1 MKLFNSKSANSIAF
15 GYFLISSLYIVFSDK
30 FLLFLFK
37 GDTSNPLLNEI
48 QSYKGLGFVLIT
60 AIVLFIVLKKRD
72 LKIKS
77 QLENLLKNKKNYK
90 HLFDNMSHGVIY
102 VNPDGIVESINQSCL
117 DILGVT
123 EDQMV
128 EKSIYTPNWK
138 PIHEDFSP
146 LQSDEHPTKQAV
158 KYRKPVR
165 NKIIGVFSVKNNDY
179 IWLRV
184 NSIPEFLEGR
194 EEPFRVCITIDD
206 ITQLKKSKE
215 RLEESNSALEKVLK
229 KVALS
234 NFLLKEA
241 SKMAKI
247 GAYEFYVEDNNLF
260 FTDQVYEIFELP
272 LGDLPPIDTIREI
285 LTSSSNDELK
295 IAVEKTMKEGSPF
308 DLELELKTKSDK
320 KVWTRVMAQPILD
333 QNNSIIGRRG
343 VIQDITLQKKRTDQI
358 RKVEEMYRLL
368 ADHTYDLICLHDL
381 DTSFTYLTPSVKVL
395 LGYEQSELLHTKV
408 IDLIHEEDLTV
419 LENAF
424 ENKILKGKKVDALT
438 YRIRHKSGHYIWFES
453 LAGPVFKDS
462 KVTSFVTSSRDIT
475 EWMKANQEIEDY
487 QSSLQNLTS
496 EISLVE
502 ENHRKQIAANIHD
515 HLSQSLVIS
524 KMRIS
529 EMQKRPNIEDIQ
541 PDLDFI
547 NNRISEALNNS
558 RKITYELSPP
568 VLYQLG
574 IVDAL
579 YWFAGEIEES
589 YGLQV
594 TLNSNIS
601 SLQLS
606 DSKSILIFRCIQE
619 VVTNTVKYAKATT
632 INIDFNKNEEV
643 LLIDISD
650 NGIGFDTST
659 LHKTNMSSSGFGLF
673 AVRERI
679 RNLKGEFNID
689 SEINIGTV
697 VNFSIHLDE

>member
-1 MKLFNSKSANSIAF
+1 M
-15 GYFLISSLYIVFSDK
+15 
-30 FLLFLFK
+30 
-37 GDTSNPLLNEI
+37 
-48 QSYKGLGFVLIT
+48 
-60 AIVLFIVLKKRD
+60 
-72 LKIKS
+72 
-77 QLENLLKNKKNYK
+77 
-90 HLFDNMSHGVIY
+90 
-102 VNPDGIVESINQSCL
+102 
-117 DILGVT
+117 
-123 EDQMV
+123 
-128 EKSIYTPNWK
+128 
-138 PIHEDFSP
+138 
-146 LQSDEHPTKQAV
+146 
-158 KYRKPVR
+158 
-165 NKIIGVFSVKNNDY
+165 
-179 IWLRV
+179 
-184 NSIPEFLEGR
+184 
-194 EEPFRVCITIDD
+194 
-206 ITQLKKSKE
+206 
-215 RLEESNSALEKVLK
+215 
-229 KVALS
+229 
-234 NFLLKEA
+234 
-241 SKMAKI
+241 
-247 GAYEFYVEDNNLF
+247 
-260 FTDQVYEIFELP
+260 
-272 LGDLPPIDTIREI
+272 
-285 LTSSSNDELK
+285 
-295 IAVEKTMKEGSPF
+295 
-308 DLELELKTKSDK
+308 
-320 KVWTRVMAQPILD
+320 
-333 QNNSIIGRRG
+333 
-343 VIQDITLQKKRTDQI
+343 
-358 RKVEEMYRLL
+358 
-368 ADHTYDLICLHDL
+368 
-381 DTSFTYLTPSVKVL
+381 
-395 LGYEQSELLHTKV
+395 
-408 IDLIHEEDLTV
+408 
-419 LENAF
+419 
-424 ENKILKGKKVDALT
+424 
-438 YRIRHKSGHYIWFES
+438 
-453 LAGPVFKDS
+453 AGPVFKDS

-547 NNRISEALNNS
+547 KNRISEALDNS